1 MSPEH
6 PVGPQPIVVHPEL
19 HGETDRVQVPDP
31 IVPVEAPTAAALPV
45 VVIREDVATPLPTP
59 APAATEA
66 ATRRAFSV
74 DALRGFFLISMTLGF
89 AVNYGGF
96 PAWMYHRQMPPPTYE
111 IVNIFGIGW
120 RDLAYGAFLFTM
132 AAALPLTIGKR
143 IAKGETEVAI
153 VLSAIRR
160 YGLLLFFG
168 ILIGHSN
175 TYFIGYTQTGR
186 ALAIAGF
193 VIMAMVFT
201 RRRPDWN
208 EERFKWITRAGWVL
222 AILFLAFSP
231 LLYGKQFTPTRHDDI
246 ITGLAFASLAGSVLW
261 YFTRDNLGARLGA
274 LAVAAALYLASR
286 SPGWIQDWWYNSPAE
301 WAFSPSMFSLLTV
314 VIPGTIAGDVVR
326 RWMSAAEPSGL
337 AGWSRPR
344 VLGLATLS
352 VVLLPLVVAGMYT
365 REVAFT
371 TKLVL
376 LLVATGVVLV
386 GRPVTATERMLRS
399 LFIWGSIWLV
409 LGLFLEPSEGGIRK
423 VPETLSYFFV
433 IAGLTTCLLVA
444 ISAVLDGLGNS
455 RGFRPLIDVGHNPLL
470 AYVLYTMLLNAL
482 LDINP
487 ITRDILTHS
496 AGQATLRMLLGTAL
510 VVVIVSLVT
519 RKRIYWRT

>member
-1 MSPEH
+1 MSPEQPRPNAGPSPIVIH
-6 PVGPQPIVVHPEL
+6 PDVHGELERLPVPIVV
-19 HGETDRVQVPDP
+19 V
-31 IVPVEAPTAAALPV
+31 
-45 VVIREDVATPLPTP
+45 REDVAAAVPTP
-59 APAATEA
+59 TPTPTPSPAPVPAAEP

-74 DALRGFFLISMTLGF
+74 DALRGLFLISMTLGF
-89 AVNYGGF
+89 AVNYAGF

-111 IVNIFGIGW
+111 IADIVGISW

-143 IAKGETEVAI
+143 VEKGETEIAVMLA
-153 VLSAIRR
+153 AFRR
-160 YGLLLFFG
+160 YGMLLFYG
-168 ILIGHSN
+168 ILIGHAN

-186 ALAIAGF
+186 ALALTGF

-208 EERFKWITRAGWVL
+208 EDRFKLINRTGWLL
-222 AILFLAFSP
+222 AILFLALSP
-231 LLYGKQFTPTRHDDI
+231 LLYGQRFTPTRHDDI
-246 ITGLAFASLAGSVLW
+246 MTGLAFASFVGIVLW
-261 YFTRDNLGARLGA
+261 YFTRDNIGARLCA
-274 LAVAAALYLASR
+274 LSVAVSLYLGAK
-286 SPGWIQDWWYNSPAE
+286 SPGWIQDFWYNTPAE
-301 WAFSPSMFSLLTV
+301 WAFSPSMLSLLTV

-344 VLGLATLS
+344 VLALAALS
-352 VVLLPLVVAGMYT
+352 AALVPLVVAGMYT
-365 REVAFT
+365 REVGFT

-376 LLVATGVVLV
+376 ALVAVGVTLL
-386 GRPVTATERMLRS
+386 GHPVTATERMLRS
-399 LFIWGSIWLV
+399 LFVWGSIWLV
-409 LGLFLEPSEGGIRK
+409 IGLFLEPSEGGIRK

-433 IAGLTTCLLVA
+433 VAGLTTCLLVA
-444 ISAVLDGLGNS
+444 LSAIIDGLGNT

-487 ITRDILTHS
+487 LTRDILTRS
-496 AGQATLRMLLGTAL
+496 AAQAALRMLLGTAL
-510 VVVIVSLVT
+510 VVVIVSVVS
-519 RKRIYWRT
+519 RKKIFWRT